1 MADKIKLL
9 CIAGPTASGKSAA
22 AMECAR
28 ALGGEIV
35 SSDSMQ
41 LYRGMDIGTAKPTAE
56 ERQEIVHHMI
66 DICEPDDDYSLADY
80 LVCVKPIIRD
90 IVSRQKVPII
100 CGGTGLYMDTLIAG
114 SELSDVGGDENIRR
128 ELLEYAEKNG
138 AEELH
143 RLLSE
148 ADPESAS
155 AIHPNN
161 VRRVVRALEIYRS
174 TGVPKSEWDRRS
186 VRESEF
192 DACVCVITYADR
204 QVLYDRIDRRVDM
217 MFDEGLEREVRA
229 LYEAGKLC
237 PDSVAGQAIGYKEFL
252 LYFSGDLTL
261 SEVSD
266 AIKQASRRYAKRQE
280 TWFKR
285 NPHAHR
291 IAGGET
297 ASAQIMDIWREFVG
311 TEEA

>member
-22 AMECAR
+22 AMVCAR
-28 ALGGEIV
+28 ALDGEIV

-41 LYRGMDIGTAKPTAE
+41 LYRGMDIGTAKPTAA
-56 ERQEIVHHMI
+56 ERGEIVHHMI
-66 DICEPDDDYSLADY
+66 DICEPDGDYSLADY
-80 LVCVKPIIRD
+80 ISDAKPIIRD
-90 IVSRQKVPII
+90 IDSRGKVPII

-114 SELSDVGGDENIRR
+114 SELSDAGGDENIRR
-128 ELLEYAEKNG
+128 ELTEFAAANG

-143 RLLSE
+143 RLLAE
-148 ADPESAS
+148 ADPESAA

-161 VRRVVRALEIYRS
+161 VRRVIRALEIHRS
-174 TGVPKSEWDRRS
+174 TGVTKSEWDRRS

-204 QVLYDRIDRRVDM
+204 QFLYDRIDRRVDM
-217 MFDEGLEREVRA
+217 MFAEGLEREVRA
-229 LYEAGKLC
+229 IFDAGKLC

-252 LYFSGDLTL
+252 PYFDGEQTL
-261 SEVSD
+261 GEVAD
-266 AIKQASRRYAKRQE
+266 AIKQATRRYAKRQE

-285 NPHAHR
+285 NPNAHR
-291 IAGGET
+291 IAGGNGAARE
-297 ASAQIMDIWREFVG
+297 IIEIWRDFVG
-311 TEEA
+311 TEEI